1 MKFTEEDIEF
11 LKSKDIFSHDFLNY
25 LKNFKF
31 TGDIY
36 SFKEGSVVFPN
47 EPLLT
52 VKAKLIEAQI
62 IETFLLQTIN
72 HQSLIATKAS
82 RIKFAAKDSVVL
94 EMGARRAHGASS
106 SHLGARAAYIGGVEG
121 TSNVLADQLH
131 NIPSGGTMAHSWVQ
145 LFDSEYE
152 AFKAYAKIYPKA
164 STFLVDT
171 YDTLNSGIPNAIKV
185 IKEILIPQGI
195 DKYSIRID
203 SGDLTYLSK
212 QAKKMFNDA
221 GLPNCKIV
229 VSNALDE
236 RLIKTLLEQ
245 GAPIDI
251 FGVGE
256 RLITAKSD
264 PVFGSVYKLVAV
276 ENESNIIP
284 KIKISDNIE
293 KITTPH
299 FKKVYRIYS
308 NGKAEADL
316 ITVYDEKINKN
327 EPLTIFDSLS
337 TWKTKTYTK
346 YDLKELHQVI
356 FKSGKRVY
364 DLPNIEQIREFA
376 KSELNSLWDEVRR
389 FDYPHK
395 YYVDLSDKLWRIKQN
410 LINQN

>member
-1 MKFTEEDIEF
+1 
-11 LKSKDIFSHDFLNY
+11 
-25 LKNFKF
+25 
-31 TGDIY
+31 
-36 SFKEGSVVFPN
+36 
-47 EPLLT
+47 
-52 VKAKLIEAQI
+52 
-62 IETFLLQTIN
+62 
-72 HQSLIATKAS
+72 
-82 RIKFAAKDSVVL
+82 
-94 EMGARRAHGASS
+94 
-106 SHLGARAAYIGGVEG
+106 
-121 TSNVLADQLH
+121 
-131 NIPSGGTMAHSWVQ
+131 
-145 LFDSEYE
+145 
-152 AFKAYAKIYPKA
+152 
-164 STFLVDT
+164 
-171 YDTLNSGIPNAIKV
+171 
-185 IKEILIPQGI
+185 
-195 DKYSIRID
+195 
-203 SGDLTYLSK
+203 
-212 QAKKMFNDA
+212 MFNEA

-264 PVFGSVYKLVAV
+264 PVFGSVYKLVAI

-316 ITVYDEKINKN
+316 ITVHDETINKN

-356 FKSGKRVY
+356 FKDGKRIY
-364 DLPNIEQIREFA
+364 NLPNIEQIREFTN
-376 KSELNSLWDEVRR
+376 SELNSLWDEVRR